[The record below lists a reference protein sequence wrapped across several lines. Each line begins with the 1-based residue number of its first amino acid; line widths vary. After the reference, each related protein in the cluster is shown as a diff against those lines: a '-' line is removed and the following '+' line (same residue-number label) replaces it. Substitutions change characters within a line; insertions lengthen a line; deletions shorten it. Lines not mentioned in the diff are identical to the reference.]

1 MYWDVTTVKPVDHL
15 TLKVTFIDG
24 LQGTVCFKPSFLT
37 GVFESIKDES
47 YFKYIGISIF
57 NPSKLYNLN
66 PIWIENYIGLMAFK
80 SPREARYVHKV
91 YVDHGV
97 VTWPGE
103 LDLAPDAMHTEI
115 KKHGSWVLE

>member
-1 MYWDVTTVKPVDHL
+1 MYWDVSTVKPVEHL

-47 YFKYIGISIF
+47 YF
-57 NPSKLYNLN
+57 N
-66 PIWIENYIGLMAFK
+66 
-80 SPREARYVHKV
+80 KV
-91 YVDHGV
+91 YVANGV

-115 KKHGSWVLE
+115 KEHGSWVLE

>member
-1 MYWDVTTVKPVDHL
+1 MYWDVTTVKPINYL
-15 TLKVTFIDG
+15 TLKVTFIDR
-24 LQGTVCFKPSFLT
+24 LQGIVCFKLSFLT

-47 YFKYIGISIF
+47 YF
-57 NPSKLYNLN
+57 N
-66 PIWIENYIGLMAFK
+66 
-80 SPREARYVHKV
+80 KV

-115 KKHGSWVLE
+115 KKHGSYVLE